1 MRSNFEFL
9 KEVDPPVLY
18 RIAQL
23 AESYLYTDPNGC
35 LVKLRQFAE
44 VMVSEVLQTEH
55 IALPYD
61 NTQANRIN
69 LLKREEIIEY
79 QLAGLLHQ
87 LRLKGNEAVHGAFE
101 SVDTAKT
108 ILQMAFKLAEWYAL
122 NYGEGTKGATFVM
135 PSKDDLPAISD
146 LQAEKEAQELQI
158 KLLNEQLITLQ
169 KEQSY
174 WDAAQAQSFIKAQK
188 ERKRN
193 TQQYSK
199 QLQLS
204 EAETRKLI
212 DAQLCEAGWEADT
225 EKLRYSKG
233 TLPQKG
239 RNLAI
244 AEWPTDKGV
253 ADYALFA
260 CLQLVGIVEAK
271 PKHKDISAIIA
282 HQCKDYA
289 THIKTDHKVYLS
301 KYRTEQWGDYQ
312 VPFLFATNGRHYLKQ
327 LETKSGIWF
336 LDARCEENI
345 PKALQQWKS
354 PQGLLEDLLQDK
366 QKATLSLAQTPYDLL
381 RDPKGLNLREYQIR
395 AVEATEKALAEGRN
409 SVLLSMATGT
419 GKTRTLL
426 AMIYRFLKTQRFKR
440 ILFLV
445 DRNALGEQAFDVF
458 KEVRLEDLQTLHNIY
473 TINGLSDKTIETE
486 TKIHLSTVQ
495 AMVRRIL
502 YNENDKLPTAS
513 DYDLVIIDEAHRGY
527 ILDKEM
533 SEDEFAFRNQDD
545 FISKYTMV
553 IGYFDAV
560 KIAVTA
566 TPALHTSQLFGKPI
580 FEYSYREAV
589 LDGFLVDYNLPHHI
603 FTKLRIEG
611 IHFPK
616 GDTVQV
622 YDPEKNEV
630 IDLSAIPDK
639 LNFEVEQFNRNI
651 IVEGFNRAVL
661 EEIAQFLDPTGEGKT
676 LIFAVDDAHAD
687 LIVKILKEIYAEQGV
702 DNNAI
707 QKITGSIG
715 DKKRVQDAIK
725 QFKNENYPNIAVT
738 VDLLTTGIDVPEI
751 TTLVF
756 LRFVKSRILFEQMI
770 GRATRLCPKINKEI
784 FEVYDPVGV
793 FEKLSDVST
802 MTPIVTNVSA
812 TLEDILKGFEHTEDS
827 ELIAKYTQQL
837 LGRLQRRVKN
847 IRQQDFEY
855 FCSLTEGV
863 APKDFLERLKSTP
876 TEQVKSFIEQNAK
889 AIECLFYSHTKTVKY
904 KYISNAPDE
913 VREHYVGYGKTE
925 EHPEDYIE
933 QFSAYIAKNRN
944 KLTALN
950 LLCTRPS
957 ELTRSD
963 LKLLYLEMAQ
973 EGYTLKE
980 LNKAW
985 NNAKNVEITA
995 DLIGMVRT
1003 LALGNTLIDYKVRLN
1018 SAFEKLKETHTFNAM
1033 EVKWL
1038 ERIRVFLEKEQYIE
1052 KADFDTGAFQ
1062 NAGGYEKI
1070 NKVFK
1075 NHLGEIVDELKEY
1088 LFEIA

>member
-1 MRSNFEFL
+1 MRSNFDFL
-9 KEVDPPVLY
+9 KEVEPFVLY
-18 RIAQL
+18 RIAKL
-23 AESYLYTDPNGC
+23 AETYLFTDPNGC

-44 VMVSEVLQTEH
+44 VMVNEVLQTEH

-101 SVDTAKT
+101 SIDTAKT
-108 ILQMAFKLAEWYAL
+108 VLQMAFKLAEWYAL
-122 NYGEGTKGATFVM
+122 NYGEGTKGATFIM
-135 PSKDDLPAISD
+135 PSKDDLPSITD

-158 KLLNEQLITLQ
+158 KLLNEQLVTLQ

-174 WDAAQAQSFIKAQK
+174 WEAAQAQSFIKAQK

-204 EAETRKLI
+204 EAATRKLI
-212 DAQLCEAGWEADT
+212 DAQLCEVGWEADT
-225 EKLRYSKG
+225 EILRYSKG
-233 TLPQKG
+233 TRPQKG
-239 RNLAI
+239 RNIAI

-260 CLQLVGIVEAK
+260 GLQLVGIVEAK

-289 THIKTDHKVYLS
+289 THIKTEHKAYLS

-336 LDARCEENI
+336 LDTRSEENI
-345 PKALQQWKS
+345 PKALQHWKS

-366 QKATLSLAQTPYDLL
+366 KKATLILAQTPYDLL

-395 AVEATEKALAEGRN
+395 AVETTEKALAEGRN

-458 KEVRLEDLQTLHNIY
+458 KEVKLDDLQTLHNIY
-473 TINGLSDKTIETE
+473 TINGLSDKTIEKE

-502 YNENDKLPTAS
+502 YNESDKLPTVS

-553 IGYFDAV
+553 IDYFDAV

-603 FTKLRIEG
+603 FTKQRIEG

-616 GDTVQV
+616 GDIVQV

-630 IDLSAIPDK
+630 IDLSAIPDE

-707 QKITGSIG
+707 QKITCSIG
-715 DKKRVQDAIK
+715 DKKRVQDTIK
-725 QFKNENYPNIAVT
+725 QFKNETYPNIVVT

-770 GRATRLCPKINKEI
+770 GRATRLCPKINKES

-802 MTPIVTNVSA
+802 MTPIVTNVFA
-812 TLEDILKGFEHTEDS
+812 TLEDILRGFEHTEDS

-863 APKDFLERLKSTP
+863 TPKDFLERLKSTP
-876 TEQVKSFIEQNAK
+876 SEQVKSFIKENAK
-889 AIECLFYSHTKTVKY
+889 AIECLFYSHTKTIKY

-963 LKLLYLEMAQ
+963 LKQLYLEMAQ

-1018 SAFEKLKETHTFNAM
+1018 SAFEKLKKTHTFNAM
-1033 EVKWL
+1033 EAKWL
-1038 ERIRVFLEKEQYIE
+1038 DRIKIFLEKEQYIE

-1075 NHLGEIVDELKEY
+1075 NHLEEIVNELKEY